1 MVRSF
6 DPWNQ
11 KMTELNNQQI
21 SQLRNTIT
29 KMELIFNAI
38 DEAVIWVNKKGNIQW
53 CNKIFDDLIGKPHI
67 TLLGKN
73 IIEIFDFMKIRP
85 SDPAYGNEQLF
96 NLYADGWTE
105 FEFYFVDQE
114 EKFFRISIRNFG
126 QEGEEKYYLIIIRNI
141 TEQRRAQKQLEHLAH
156 YDLLTNL
163 PNRRQFE
170 THFEQELARSQR
182 HNRQFAVLFID
193 VNNFKAIN
201 DTYGHKVGDLFLI
214 KLAERLTKSIR
225 NEDFA
230 ARIGGDEF
238 VVIVSEIESYS
249 SAEKATQKI
258 YKTLNTTYSL
268 SGNKIAG
275 SVSIGI
281 ACVPK
286 EGKVI
291 DDIVRVADQR
301 MYQAKKT
308 NK

>member
-1 MVRSF
+1 MS
-6 DPWNQ
+6 
-11 KMTELNNQQI
+11 ELNSQQI
-21 SQLRNTIT
+21 SHLRNTIT

-38 DEAVIWVNKKGNIQW
+38 DEAVIWVNRKGNIQW
-53 CNKIFDDLIGKPHI
+53 CNKVFDELIGKPHI

-73 IIEIFDFMKIRP
+73 IIEIFDLMKIYP
-85 SDPAYGNEQLF
+85 SDPTYGNEQLF
-96 NLYADGWTE
+96 NLYMDGWTE
-105 FEFYFVDQE
+105 FEFYLVDQE
-114 EKFFRISIRNFG
+114 EKFFRIAVRSFD
-126 QEGEEKYYLIIIRNI
+126 QEEEEKSYLIIIRNI

-170 THFEQELARSQR
+170 THFEHELARSQR

-193 VNNFKAIN
+193 VNNFKIIN

-214 KLAERLTKSIR
+214 RLAERLTNSIR

-238 VVIVSEIESYS
+238 VVIISEIENYH
-249 SAEKATQKI
+249 SAEIATQKI
-258 YKTLNTTYSL
+258 YKALNTTYSL

-286 EGKVI
+286 DGKII
-291 DDIVRVADQR
+291 DDIIRVADLR
-301 MYQAKKT
+301 MYETKKANNNSPPNT
-308 NK
+308 D